1 MINGASRIDV
11 GAVLRKASILETK
24 NISPTTKRNGANK
37 ICNARHFRKMKRKL
51 RIRNQEIHAATSLRH
66 QLANQKQPPAQT
78 ARTARS
84 HKDVWPIAQNF
95 TNFHSGTVRRTNA
108 QSFHWAELDHSVM
121 TPRVFVNLSTSRIWI
136 RGIRGFFRSFVFPN
150 DYPQLR
156 IQPRLIEKSSKSRS
170 NCTGVSNVS
179 PVDQGVGL
187 PASFKIM
194 SHSTREHFRSI
205 LTSNKMKV
213 DHDDGG
219 RQPSAPGARPGAT
232 MEK

>member
-1 MINGASRIDV
+1 MKV
-11 GAVLRKASILETK
+11 GAVWRKESILETK
-24 NISPTTKRNGANK
+24 NISPTTKRNGSNK

-66 QLANQKQPPAQT
+66 QLANQKQHTHTPPPAQT
-78 ARTARS
+78 ARTAHS
-84 HKDVWPIAQNF
+84 HSDVWPIAQNF
-95 TNFHSGTVRRTNA
+95 TNFHSGTGQRTSA
-108 QSFHWAELDHSVM
+108 QSFNRAELDHSVT

-150 DYPQLR
+150 GYPQLR

-170 NCTGVSNVS
+170 NCTSVSNVS
-179 PVDQGVGL
+179 PVDQGVGAL
-187 PASFKIM
+187 ASIKIM
-194 SHSTREHFRSI
+194 SHNTIEHFRSI
-205 LTSNKMKV
+205 LSSNKIKV